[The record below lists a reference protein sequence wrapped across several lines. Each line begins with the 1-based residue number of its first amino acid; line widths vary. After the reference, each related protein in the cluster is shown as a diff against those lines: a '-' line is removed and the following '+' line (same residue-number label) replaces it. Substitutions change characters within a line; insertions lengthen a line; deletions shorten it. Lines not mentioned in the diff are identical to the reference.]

1 MARIVDVEG
10 VGPHY
15 AAKLNAIGVAT
26 TERLLKVAFHAQGR
40 KDLAEQAAIPEK
52 LILEWVNLADLMR
65 IKGLGPEYADLLEEA
80 GVDTVRELRTRR
92 PEALHLAA
100 REINLRKRLVRRLPS
115 LREVER
121 WVAEAKRLKPLLTY

>member
-26 TERLLKVAFHAQGR
+26 TERLLKVAAHAQGR

-100 REINLRKRLVRRLPS
+100 RETNLRKRLVRRLPS
-115 LREVER
+115 LREIER

>member
-26 TERLLKVAFHAQGR
+26 TERLLKVAAHAQGR

-100 REINLRKRLVRRLPS
+100 RETNLRKRLVRRLPS
-115 LREVER
+115 LREVEG

>member
-115 LREVER
+115 LREIER

>member
-26 TERLLKVAFHAQGR
+26 TERLLKVAAHAQGR

-100 REINLRKRLVRRLPS
+100 RETNLRKRLVRRLPS

>member
-115 LREVER
+115 LREVEG

>member
-26 TERLLKVAFHAQGR
+26 TERLLKVAAHAQGR

-100 REINLRKRLVRRLPS
+100 RETNLRKRLVRRLPS
-115 LREVER
+115 LREV
-121 WVAEAKRLKPLLTY
+121 